1 MKDNSAILYLLAF
14 LLIFAAMWVIF
25 IKLGRQADK
34 YDERQEI
41 NRGKAFKAGFVTVCI
56 WELLYYAAE
65 LFGVAI
71 PAEGGLMAI
80 CGILAGLCVF
90 AVRSVFTDA
99 YIPINRRSNLTVV
112 PLLAISFM
120 DITVGVSNII
130 DGKLITDGRLN
141 CHAATL
147 FVGIILLIVGLTCL
161 IRKLTLK
168 NAEAED

>member
-1 MKDNSAILYLLAF
+1 MKDHSAILYLLAF

-41 NRGKAFKAGFVTVCI
+41 NRGKAFKAGFFTVCV
-56 WELLYYAAE
+56 WELLYFLTE
-65 LFGVAI
+65 ISDIGI
-71 PAEGGLMAI
+71 PAEGGLIAI

-90 AVRSVFTDA
+90 AVRSIFTDA
-99 YIPINRRSNLTVV
+99 YFPINRSNNVTIGLW
-112 PLLAISFM
+112 LAISLM
-120 DITVGVSNII
+120 DITVGVWNII
-130 DGKLITDGRLN
+130 DGDLITDGRLN

-147 FVGIILLIVGLTCL
+147 VGGIILLIVGLTCL

-168 NAEAED
+168 NAGEED